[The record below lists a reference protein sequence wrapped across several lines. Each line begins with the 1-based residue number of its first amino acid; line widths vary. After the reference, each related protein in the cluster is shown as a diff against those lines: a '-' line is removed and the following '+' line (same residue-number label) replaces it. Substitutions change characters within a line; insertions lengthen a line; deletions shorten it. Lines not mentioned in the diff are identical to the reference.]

1 MNNHWQSRTFQS
13 FRLYVSCP
21 KEVHDQTFQFWNNNP
36 ERTFWLRKPSLIK
49 NYSLDVASKSEKNPQ
64 VFYKNFFPIG
74 IYGANISNLELIKGL
89 SINTVLISEQGEEL
103 KEMIQE
109 CHRLGLKYV
118 ISVPMDPDKL
128 HVFLAKVNEYV
139 RSEDVAFYVNDEP
152 GIHSFPVNNA
162 NDINKLIKDKFP
174 SVATCMAVVRPQV
187 CIDYLE
193 ASDFFMMDQYPVPYM
208 PMTWLSDSIEHAAED
223 VGRNRVASI
232 IQAFGGKARAG
243 FGWPRLPT
251 RQEIDC
257 LAFLSI
263 VHGSRGVFFFTFSEI
278 GKTKNGQQRLGY
290 VIKRLNKLYPWLQE
304 NNIEQEIK
312 VEMVS
317 PHRVDPKGRPAIHCS
332 LKKKSS
338 KVFLLAVNSIG
349 THVEAIIQF
358 GSTEVKSLDTSQI
371 EELEEVFSGTW
382 YPVNNGSLRVK
393 FKPFETKAFVGS
405 MLEK

>member
-1 MNNHWQSRTFQS
+1 MT
-13 FRLYVSCP
+13 
-21 KEVHDQTFQFWNNNP
+21 
-36 ERTFWLRKPSLIK
+36 KPSLTK
-49 NYSLDVASKSEKNPQ
+49 NYSFDAASESEKKPRD
-64 VFYKNFFPIG
+64 FYKDFFPIG
-74 IYGANISNLELIKGL
+74 VYGANISNLELIKEL
-89 SINTVLISEQGEEL
+89 SINTVLIGGRGKEL

-109 CHRLGLKYV
+109 CNRLGLKYV
-118 ISVPMDPDKL
+118 ISVPRDPDKL
-128 HVFLAKVNEYV
+128 HVFLANVDECV

-152 GIHSFPVNNA
+152 GIHSFPTNNA
-162 NDINKLIKDKFP
+162 NDINRLIKDRFP
-174 SVATCMAVVRPQV
+174 SAATCMAVVRPQV
-187 CIDYLE
+187 CIDYLK

-223 VGRNRVASI
+223 VGRDRVASV
-232 IQAFGGKARAG
+232 IQSFGGKKWARS
-243 FGWPRLPT
+243 GWPRLPT

-263 VHGSRGVFFFTFSEI
+263 VHGSRGVFFYTFSEI
-278 GKTKNGQQRLGY
+278 GKTEKGRQRLRY
-290 VIKRLNKLYPWLQE
+290 VTRRLNKLYPWLRESNIAQE
-304 NNIEQEIK
+304 LK

-332 LKKKSS
+332 LKKKSG
-338 KVFLLAVNSIG
+338 KVLLLAVNSIG
-349 THVEAIIQF
+349 KYVEAIIQF

-405 MLEK
+405 YTP